1 MGERVSASAAWKG
14 DDGRCGVRAEW
25 GVPVFAPQLRRR
37 GQGVRGRG
45 GVVRRRRMMSVAWN
59 TISAATAADFSISL
73 DGISAF
79 PGAISLAILKG
90 C

>member
-1 MGERVSASAAWKG
+1 
-14 DDGRCGVRAEW
+14 
-25 GVPVFAPQLRRR
+25 
-37 GQGVRGRG
+37 
-45 GVVRRRRMMSVAWN
+45 MMSVAWN